1 MAEDRTQANFKS
13 IVGRREGVDT
23 PDAATIRA
31 EVEASSAYL
40 RSFRARESANAS
52 HFSNELD
59 LGVIA
64 GLVHDVKRLWGMIG
78 RSLAHLLW
86 SVVAQEV
93 RFIAGRTLVRYR
105 AKHKKIIEDVHICI
119 DYTQDAQEG
128 AGLMAMSPPEI
139 NSSRRR
145 CPAAKEGHGHA
156 KLGSSELRVSVCSFG
171 GANWAAELMGVSH
184 QGLGERRAMIFEMLD
199 LAYARRHVLRHGG
212 AVPACVQIKSS
223 TRLQCARMR
232 MYPSITGG
240 GYSEFVFGEWLR
252 VRAIDRDSVVI
263 STKVAGDGG
272 NSSLACRYDVV
283 LGRPFAPGEPVPK
296 KAKLSKVQ
304 IIDACD
310 ASLKRLGVETIDLL
324 ETHWPSR
331 YVPKFGETGARY
343 NRALEHAF
351 VSFEEQLDAMAEL
364 MAAGKIRAWGVSNE
378 TTLCDRRFETELAEA
393 CSPLHGDVGL
403 VAYGVLCGGTLAGK
417 YSFGRKPP
425 GERATE
431 HAGLPEPRTS
441 AATLKA
447 AEDDEELAKAHGMT
461 VLQLSLAYAYSRPFL
476 ATAILGARDPP
487 QLEAQLEALDHVAK
501 ITPEL
506 CRKIDRVHHVCPNPN
521 YSDTH
526 SQFYPV

>member
-1 MAEDRTQANFKS
+1 MAEDRSQANFKS

-59 LGVIA
+59 LGVVA
-64 GLVHDVKRLWGMIG
+64 GLVHDVRRLWGMIG

-86 SVVAQEV
+86 SVVAQEA

-105 AKHKKIIEDVHICI
+105 ARHKKIIEDVHICI
-119 DYTQDAQEG
+119 DYTQDAQEEG

-139 NSSRRR
+139 NSLAPPPPGGEKKGMAYR
-145 CPAAKEGHGHA
+145 

-199 LAYARRHVLRHGG
+199 LAYARGVTFFDM
-212 AVPACVQIKSS
+212 AEQYPPV
-223 TRLQCARMR
+223 
-232 MYPSITGG
+232 YPSITGG

-263 STKVAGDGG
+263 STKVA
-272 NSSLACRYDVV
+272 
-283 LGRPFAPGEPVPK
+283 
-296 KAKLSKVQ
+296 
-304 IIDACD
+304 
-310 ASLKRLGVETIDLL
+310 
-324 ETHWPSR
+324 
-331 YVPKFGETGARY
+331 
-343 NRALEHAF
+343 
-351 VSFEEQLDAMAEL
+351 
-364 MAAGKIRAWGVSNE
+364 AATRIRAWGVSNE
-378 TTLCDRRFETELAEA
+378 TTYGVATFCAMAKLKGLPPPASIQNDYSLCDRRFETELAEA

-425 GERATE
+425 GEAR
-431 HAGLPEPRTS
+431 HKNMPGFQSRYTS

-447 AEDDEELAKAHGMT
+447 AEDYEELAKAHGMT

-476 ATAILGARDPP
+476 ATAILGARPA

-506 CRKIDRVHHVCPNPN
+506 CRKIDRVHRLPERTAGHA
-521 YSDTH
+521 
-526 SQFYPV
+526 QPVPV

>member
-86 SVVAQEV
+86 SVVAQE
-93 RFIAGRTLVRYR
+93 
-105 AKHKKIIEDVHICI
+105 
-119 DYTQDAQEG
+119 DAQEEG

-139 NSSRRR
+139 NSLAPPLPGGEKKGMAYR
-145 CPAAKEGHGHA
+145 

-199 LAYARRHVLRHGG
+199 LAYARGVTFFDM
-212 AVPACVQIKSS
+212 AEQYPPV
-223 TRLQCARMR
+223 
-232 MYPSITGG
+232 YPSITGG

-272 NSSLACRYDVV
+272 NSSLACRYDV

-378 TTLCDRRFETELAEA
+378 TTYGVATFCAMAKLKGLPPPASIQNDYSLCDRRFETELAEA

-425 GERATE
+425 GEAR
-431 HAGLPEPRTS
+431 HKNMPGFQSRYTS

-447 AEDDEELAKAHGMT
+447 AEDYEELAKAHGMT

-526 SQFYPV
+526 SQFDPV